1 MSTPRYQS
9 VPVTCPNCQHRFV
22 SPILSLVDV
31 GQDPQA
37 KALFLSGQTNVAV
50 CPQCGHA
57 GTLSTPVVYHDPDK
71 ELLLTYVPPNL
82 NLPEPEQ
89 QRVIGDL
96 TGRAMS
102 SLPPEQRK
110 GYLLRPRSFFTLE
123 SMIEAVLEADGITP
137 EMLNA
142 QREKAALLERLLRS
156 PDPEVRE
163 LLVRENDSLVDYEF
177 FQLLGLNLQMAQ
189 AQGQGQAV
197 QQLALLQ
204 QQLLQWTTAGQEIA
218 VRQQAIQELGTE
230 ISREGLL
237 DKLETAAMAGE
248 QTKVETMIAVA
259 RPLVDYLFYQQLA
272 DHIEQAEQNGELDRA
287 ARLKTLRE
295 TILEVTDA
303 IDAEMEKAGEEA
315 AALLQEIVESDDL
328 EQAVREQLALI
339 DEVFMS
345 VLAANI
351 EAAERDGRAADLQ
364 RLQQVGNVLIKVMQ
378 ESQPPV
384 IQFINQLV
392 TADYPDG
399 TQALLEE
406 NEEMLHPEL
415 LEVMDM
421 IHEDLVENEREELA
435 RHLSQ
440 IRQQAKALIE
450 GEN

>member
-9 VPVTCPNCQHRFV
+9 APITCPNCGHRFV
-22 SPILSLVDV
+22 SPVLTLIDV

-37 KALFLSGQTNVAV
+37 KSLFLSGQVNVAI
-50 CPQCGHA
+50 CPQCGHGGA
-57 GTLSTPVVYHDPDK
+57 LSTPVVYHDPGK

-89 QRVIGDL
+89 QRIIGDL
-96 TGRAMS
+96 TGRVMS
-102 SLPPEQRK
+102 SLPPEKRK
-110 GYLLRPRSFFTLE
+110 GYLLRPRSFFTLD

-163 LLVRENDSLVDYEF
+163 ILVGQNDSLIDYEF
-177 FQLLGLNLQMAQ
+177 FQLLGVNLQMAQ
-189 AQGQGQAV
+189 AQGQDQAV

-204 QQLLQWTTAGQEIA
+204 QQLLGWTTTGQEIA
-218 VRQQAIQELGTE
+218 ARQQAIQELGTE

-237 DKLETAAMAGE
+237 DKLETAAMAGD
-248 QTKVETMIAVA
+248 QTRIETMVAVA

-272 DHIEQAEQNGELDRA
+272 GHIEQAEQAGDLDRTA
-287 ARLKTLRE
+287 KLKALRE

-315 AALLQEIVESDDL
+315 AGLLQEIVDSDDL
-328 EQAVREQLALI
+328 EQAVRDRLALM

-345 VLAANI
+345 VLASNI
-351 EAAERDGRAADLQ
+351 EAAEQAGRAADVQ
-364 RLQQVGNVLIKVMQ
+364 RLQEVGNVLMKVIQ
-378 ESQPPV
+378 ESQPAV
-384 IQFINQLV
+384 IQFINHLL
-392 TADYPDG
+392 TAEYPEG
-399 TQALLEE
+399 TQALLEQ
-406 NEEMLHPEL
+406 NGALLDPEL

-435 RHLSQ
+435 RRLSQ
-440 IRQQAKALIE
+440 IRKQAEDLILP
-450 GEN
+450 